1 MARLPKHTDA
11 EILSVLAALK
21 ISGGPI
27 SGVTLR
33 KELRR
38 CLGAAG
44 GTQRIYR
51 LLKTPPPPP
60 PPLDASEAAMRVAA
74 MQAERDAAVSR
85 AELAELREREAVDR
99 TANQIHDLR
108 QRLRAVGIDP
118 FK

>member
-51 LLKTPPPPP
+51 LLKTPPP
-60 PPLDASEAAMRVAA
+60 LDASEAAMRVAA

-85 AELAELREREAVDR
+85 AELAELRERAAVDR
-99 TANQIHDLR
+99 TANQIHELR

>member
-1 MARLPKHTDA
+1 MARIPKHTDA

-21 ISGGPI
+21 ISGGQI

-38 CLGAAG
+38 CLGVAG

-51 LLKTPPPPP
+51 LLKTPPRPP
-60 PPLDASEAAMRVAA
+60 PPLDASEAARRVEA

-85 AELAELREREAVDR
+85 AKLAELREREAVDR

-108 QRLRAVGIDP
+108 QRLRAAGIDP

>member
-1 MARLPKHTDA
+1 
-11 EILSVLAALK
+11 
-21 ISGGPI
+21 
-27 SGVTLR
+27 
-33 KELRR
+33 
-38 CLGAAG
+38 
-44 GTQRIYR
+44 
-51 LLKTPPPPP
+51 
-60 PPLDASEAAMRVAA
+60 MRVAA

>member
-38 CLGAAG
+38 CLGGAG

-51 LLKTPPPPP
+51 LLKTPPPHP

>member
-1 MARLPKHTDA
+1 
-11 EILSVLAALK
+11 VLAALK

-51 LLKTPPPPP
+51 LLKTPPP
-60 PPLDASEAAMRVAA
+60 LDASEAAMRVAAMQVAA

-85 AELAELREREAVDR
+85 AELAELRERAAVDR
-99 TANQIHDLR
+99 TANQIHELR